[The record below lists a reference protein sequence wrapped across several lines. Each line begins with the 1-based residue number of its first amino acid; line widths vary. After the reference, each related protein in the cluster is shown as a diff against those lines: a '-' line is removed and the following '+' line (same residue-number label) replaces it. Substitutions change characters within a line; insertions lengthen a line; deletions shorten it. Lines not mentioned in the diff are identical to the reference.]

1 MLDEII
7 KEIALREEYDLSKR
21 MQQRTVV
28 RNKT

>member
-21 MQQRTVV
+21 MQQRTAV

>member
-28 RNKT
+28 RTKT